1 MSPVKNDAY
10 RCLSIAQ
17 ITPAQRTAL
26 GEQISRFGAIG
37 APESQ
42 YLILAALVVDR
53 LSPCIVHRRKDVFE
67 LTSVTFQE
75 PIVLAVTGQSQSRLL
90 VRFA

>member
-10 RCLSIAQ
+10 RCLSVAQ

-26 GEQISRFGAIG
+26 GEQIRRVGPLG
-37 APESQ
+37 TPESQ
-42 YLILAALVVDR
+42 YLILAAFVLDG
-53 LSPCIVHRRKDVFE
+53 LSPCIVDRRQHVFE
-67 LTSVTFQE
+67 RASVTFQE

>member
-1 MSPVKNDAY
+1 MSPVRIDAC

-26 GEQISRFGAIG
+26 GEHIGRIGALG

-53 LSPCIVHRRKDVFE
+53 LSPCIVDRRQDVFE
-67 LTSVTFQE
+67 RTSVTFQE
-75 PIVLAVTGQSQSRLL
+75 PVVLAVTGQSQSRLL